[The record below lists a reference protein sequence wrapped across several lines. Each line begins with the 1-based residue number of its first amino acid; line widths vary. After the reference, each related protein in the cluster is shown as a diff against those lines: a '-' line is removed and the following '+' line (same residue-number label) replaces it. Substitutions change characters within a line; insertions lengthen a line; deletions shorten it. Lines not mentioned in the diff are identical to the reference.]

1 MSALLV
7 LKSNSRELTPRHL
20 RTVADLLWTQGG
32 LGDPQLP
39 SVSCSES
46 TVRLLSPPCCMLT
59 LFQEPGS
66 WFLETDLAIPNTE
79 AFHAR
84 GVTCQ
89 VRSQRLPIGIPQDA
103 SG

>member
-1 MSALLV
+1 
-7 LKSNSRELTPRHL
+7 
-20 RTVADLLWTQGG
+20 
-32 LGDPQLP
+32 
-39 SVSCSES
+39 
-46 TVRLLSPPCCMLT
+46 MLYAFT

-66 WFLETDLAIPNTE
+66 WFLEIDLAIPNTE

-103 SG
+103 SGTWLRLGCWLLPVWIGKQHPFSFLEKMRLNA